1 MAILWLSGRTA
12 LLLTLFGVLAA
23 IAMIKRKATWL
34 FVCTLLALGSKEEA
48 VALPFIFA
56 VWAIDPWRY
65 GPGRASW
72 RRGLDGLRVT
82 WPSWLALAAYFLA
95 RSQSGAFNAETAPSY
110 YRFTSDIAAVLKN
123 VAEYADRSMTF
134 SALALVLF
142 GLTLRV
148 APRPTAVHRE
158 AIFKG
163 VTWLAA
169 GFALT
174 MWLPVRSSLYAVF
187 PGVGVALAAGALAES
202 MTVRGEPKRSRHAVI
217 AASLLPLLL
226 LPIYWSR
233 SVRGVELADLSS
245 ATIAALWHESGSI
258 PPGTVIELR
267 DDRAVRANLGTAF
280 GTLYPEASRLLF
292 GDRYQLWIEPPSFE
306 QVEAGLHHPSIATGA
321 RFLLEEGRLR
331 RSE

>member
-1 MAILWLSGRTA
+1 MAILWLSGQTA

-23 IAMIKRKATWL
+23 SAMIKRNATWV

-65 GPGRASW
+65 GPGRVSW
-72 RRGLDGLRVT
+72 QRGLDGLRVT

-95 RSQSGAFNAETAPSY
+95 RSQSGACNAETAPPY

-123 VAEYADRSMTF
+123 VAQYADRSMTF

-163 VTWLAA
+163 VTWLAGICA
-169 GFALT
+169 HD
-174 MWLPVRSSLYAVF
+174 
-187 PGVGVALAAGALAES
+187 VAARPLEPLCGLSERRRCARGGALPES

-217 AASLLPLLL
+217 AALLLPLLL

-233 SVRGVELADLSS
+233 NVRWVELADLSS
-245 ATIAALWHESGSI
+245 ATIAALWHDSGSI
-258 PPGTVIELR
+258 PPGTVIALR
-267 DDRAVRANLGTAF
+267 DDRAVRANRGTAF
-280 GTLYPEASRLLF
+280 GTLDPEASRLLF
-292 GDRYQLWIEPPSFE
+292 GDRYQPWIEPPSSE
-306 QVEAGLHHPSIATGA
+306 QVDAGLHRPSIATGA
-321 RFLLEEGRLR
+321 RFQLEEGRLR
-331 RSE
+331 RIE